1 MSIAVFTNSIEQIWN
16 NHDIGAIER
25 FIDPNYV
32 GVDPA
37 DPEVIAGI
45 DGYKQHF
52 VTLTTAFPD
61 THITIDDIFG
71 VGELVAARW
80 TVRATHTGDF
90 GDIPPTGL
98 RIDVTGM
105 AMVRIVRRLLVVEHA
120 NSDTLGLL
128 RQLGVIPF
136 TTKLPAPLLF

>member
-1 MSIAVFTNSIEQIWN
+1 MSISVFQGSIEQIWN
-16 NHDIGAIER
+16 KHDPSAIER
-25 FIDPNYV
+25 FIAPSYV

-37 DPEVIAGI
+37 EPDVIIGL
-45 DGYKQHF
+45 DGYREHYAR
-52 VTLTTAFPD
+52 LMGAFPD

-98 RIDVTGM
+98 RIQVTGI
-105 AMVRIVRRLLVVEHA
+105 ATVRIVRRLLVVEHA
-120 NSDTLGLL
+120 CSDTLGLL
-128 RQLGVIPF
+128 RQLGLIPF

>member
-1 MSIAVFTNSIEQIWN
+1 MSTAVFTNSIEQIWN
-16 NHDIGAIER
+16 NHDIGAIDR
-25 FIDPNYV
+25 FIAPNYV

-37 DPEVIAGI
+37 EPEVIAGI

-52 VTLTTAFPD
+52 VRLTTAFPD
-61 THITIDDIFG
+61 VHITIDDIFG

-90 GDIPPTGL
+90 GDIPATGL
-98 RIDVTGM
+98 RIEVTGI
-105 AMVRIVRRLLVVEHA
+105 AMVRIVRRLLVIEHA

-128 RQLGVIPF
+128 RQLGVIPI
-136 TTKLPAPLLF
+136 TTKLPARLLF

>member
-1 MSIAVFTNSIEQIWN
+1 MSIAVFTESIEQIWN
-16 NHDIGAIER
+16 HHDIGAIER
-25 FIDPNYV
+25 FIAPSYV

-37 DPEVIAGI
+37 EPEVIAGI

-52 VTLTTAFPD
+52 LTLTTAFPD

-98 RIDVTGM
+98 RIEVTGSGM
-105 AMVRIVRRLLVVEHA
+105 IRVVRRLLVVEHA
-120 NSDTLGLL
+120 NSDMLGLF
-128 RQLGVIPF
+128 RQLGIIPF
-136 TTKLPAPLLF
+136 TTKLPAPLIF

>member
-1 MSIAVFTNSIEQIWN
+1 M
-16 NHDIGAIER
+16 
-25 FIDPNYV
+25 
-32 GVDPA
+32 
-37 DPEVIAGI
+37 IAGI

-52 VTLTTAFPD
+52 VNLTTAFPD
-61 THITIDDIFG
+61 MHITINDSFG

-80 TVRATHTGDF
+80 TVRATQTGDF

-98 RIDVTGM
+98 RIEVTGI
-105 AMVRIVRRLLVVEHA
+105 AIVRIIRRLLVLEHA

-136 TTKLPAPLLF
+136 TTKLRHR